1 MDVTRFSGCWLF
13 GILDNHASIG
23 REPFQKITYSE
34 YNAHLVLATLV
45 LYSDRMADHDVAE
58 GGDGDLIHR
67 CYNDNDTNTHDN
79 NRHKTIPSDH
89 HVEQDCVDQA
99 QAR

>member
-1 MDVTRFSGCWLF
+1 MP
-13 GILDNHASIG
+13 NHASIG
-23 REPFQKITYSE
+23 TEPFQKITYSE
-34 YNAHLVLATLV
+34 YKAHLGLSTLV

-67 CYNDNDTNTHDN
+67 CYNDTDTNIYDN

>member
-1 MDVTRFSGCWLF
+1 
-13 GILDNHASIG
+13 
-23 REPFQKITYSE
+23 
-34 YNAHLVLATLV
+34 
-45 LYSDRMADHDVAE
+45 MADHDVAE
-58 GGDGDLIHR
+58 GGDGDLIHW
-67 CYNDNDTNTHDN
+67 CYNDIDNDNDNDTNTYDN

>member
-1 MDVTRFSGCWLF
+1 MCVGQRLF

-23 REPFQKITYSE
+23 TEPFQKITYSE
-34 YNAHLVLATLV
+34 YKAHLVLATLV
-45 LYSDRMADHDVAE
+45 LYGDRMADHDVSE
-58 GGDGDLIHR
+58 GSDGDLIHG
-67 CYNDNDTNTHDN
+67 CYNDNDTNTYDN